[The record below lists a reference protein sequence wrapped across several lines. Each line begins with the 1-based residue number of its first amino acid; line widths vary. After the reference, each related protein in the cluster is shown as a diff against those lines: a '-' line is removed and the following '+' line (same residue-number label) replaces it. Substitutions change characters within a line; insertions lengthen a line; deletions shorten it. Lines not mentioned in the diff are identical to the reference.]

1 MQKQA
6 VRTAE
11 VINFFQKEAINQIE
25 QEILVNYQESV
36 LGFFEKRGIILE
48 KNREIPPT
56 LLAVVLYDRISK
68 LTKNPAPYWQ
78 IKQQSIQ
85 KARLIKE
92 TLRKKLKTIPKEN
105 QLEFGIYC
113 AVLGNVIDYGA
124 EYAFDLE
131 AECQKIFDTRFA
143 YFHINVLKQQ
153 LQKAKKIIYIGDNA
167 GENELDEVLIQIL
180 KAHYPQLQIF
190 YFVRGAEII
199 NDITL
204 DDLHQSDSEL
214 FRICEVRDSGVPSPG
229 FIYELASIES
239 QRLFREADLVFA
251 KGMGNFESLE
261 KQAQD
266 DSRIFFLFKIKC
278 NVVAD
283 YLNQKLGEFVL
294 LHSHSLKKD

>member
-1 MQKQA
+1 M
-6 VRTAE
+6 RTAE

-25 QEILVNYQESV
+25 QEILVNYQENV

-85 KARLIKE
+85 KARLIKK

-131 AECQKIFDTRFA
+131 AECQKIFDTHFA
-143 YFHINVLKQQ
+143 YFHINALKQQ
-153 LQKAKKIIYIGDNA
+153 LQKAKKIVYIGDNA

-204 DDLHQSDSEL
+204 DDLQQSDSEL

-229 FIYELASIES
+229 FIYELASIKS

-294 LHSHSLKKD
+294 LHSHSLKKGLVC

>member
-1 MQKQA
+1 M
-6 VRTAE
+6 VRTTE
-11 VINFFQKEAINQIE
+11 VIKFFQKEAIERIE
-25 QEILVNYQESV
+25 DEVLVDYQESV
-36 LGFFEKRGIILE
+36 WDFFAKKGIVLE
-48 KNREIPPT
+48 KDREIPPT
-56 LLAVVLYDRISK
+56 ILAVVLYDKISK

-131 AECQKIFDTRFA
+131 AECQRIFDFYFA
-143 YFHINVLKQQ
+143 YFHIDILKQQ
-153 LQKAKKIIYIGDNA
+153 LQKARKIVYIGDNA

-180 KAHYPQLQIF
+180 KVHYPQLQIF

-204 DDLHQSDSEL
+204 DDLRQSNSEL

-229 FIYELASIES
+229 FIYELANIES
-239 QRLFREADLVFA
+239 QRLFEEADLIFA

-261 KQAQD
+261 KQARD

-278 NVVAD
+278 SVVAD